1 MSYMKQLKDQR
12 DAKAKEMKDILDG
25 AKTENRAMN
34 EEEQQKWDALDKE
47 IKNIDKTI
55 EAEKRAIE
63 MNGRKKEH
71 GKAGGVETED
81 EKKER
86 EAMEERAFVN
96 FILGN
101 TENRAEGGEY
111 NLSADKNGA
120 VIPTSIADKIIKE
133 VKERCPIL
141 EGATLYYVQGDLKV
155 PVWGADEE
163 GNNIKAGY
171 GEDFAQISAN
181 AGKFTSV
188 DLSGYLVNALALIG
202 DQMETNAAFN
212 VTDFIVEQL
221 AEDIVLF
228 LEGELLKGKT
238 KISGATNTK
247 TVVQAGSATAV
258 TADDLI
264 KLQTA
269 VKQVFQKNACWTM
282 NRETLL
288 AVRLLKDGNDRY
300 LLQDNLS
307 QEFPYTLLGKPVH
320 VSENMEGIATGA
332 KPIMYGDYKGLS
344 VNIRK
349 NMKVQVLRERYADIN
364 AIGVI
369 GKMEIDAE
377 VTDHQRLAVLQMA

>member
-12 DAKAKEMKDILDG
+12 DLKAKEMKGILDG
-25 AKTENRAMN
+25 AKTENRAMT

-55 EAEKRAIE
+55 EAEARAIE
-63 MNGRKKEH
+63 MSGKKKNH
-71 GKAGGVETED
+71 GKAGSAAETE
-81 EKKER
+81 EERAAR
-86 EAMEERAFVN
+86 EAEEERAFEDY
-96 FILGN
+96 ILGN
-101 TENRAEGGEY
+101 TENRATGEY

-188 DLSGYLVNALALIG
+188 DLGGYLVNALALIG

-212 VTDFIVEQL
+212 VTNFVVEQM

-228 LEGELLKGKT
+228 LEGELLKGKD

-247 TVVQAGSATAV
+247 TVVNAGSATAI

-282 NRETLL
+282 NRDTLL

-320 VSENMEGIATGA
+320 ISENMDGIATGT

-349 NMKVQVLRERYADIN
+349 NMVVQVLRERYADIN

-369 GKMEIDAE
+369 GKMQIDAE